1 MVSRKLRSA
10 PYKPDE
16 IFVKWVEFAHA
27 FEGDLHEL
35 SLASAQMS
43 WLTYYSLDIIFPLL
57 ALAAAFLYG
66 GYHILRLLVTAKAE
80 KEKTS

>member
-16 IFVKWVEFAHA
+16 IFVKWVEFAHV
-27 FEGDLHEL
+27 FEGDLQEL

-43 WLTYYSLDIIFPLL
+43 WLTYYSLDIIFPVI
-57 ALAAAFLYG
+57 ALAAVSLYA
-66 GYHILRLLVTAKAE
+66 GYCFLRLLGTAKAE